1 MVTQVVYSV
10 PLLVTGIAA
19 IILMAYVWKRRTVPA
34 AAPLLGLLCSLAF
47 WCIPCAFEPFSG
59 TVAARLLWMRLELPA
74 ITCVSAFYLLVA
86 LEYTGFR
93 CPRWACAAL
102 FMVPAAL
109 QIAAWTNSQWYWRRI
124 WIKTSSPLRLTGIDW
139 GPGFWCFLVF
149 AWAVTA
155 ASILLIVRQLVR
167 AKGSRRRETA
177 IFLASTVVPLIVNV
191 PDVLGLTPG
200 WPDLTPFAFALT
212 AAGIAWVLF
221 RFRFQAIIPVAWT
234 AIFQGMDDGV
244 LVLDAENRIVVAN
257 FAAERFL
264 KSSNQ
269 HLIGR
274 SMGSASG
281 NCPGLGR
288 LAEVESNEGDIEFG
302 SGSERRICEVRVS
315 QLRDKRKQL
324 IGRVLT
330 IRDVNAVRAAA
341 RELDDARKAAEA
353 ASRAKSE
360 FLANMSHEIRTPMN
374 GVLGMTE
381 LALETDL
388 TPDQRDYLSTVQTSA
403 ESLLTIINDILD
415 FSKIEARK
423 LDLDPV
429 PIRLQAVIEE
439 ATKLIAL
446 RAHQKGL
453 EIVCSVD
460 AAVPEWVIADG
471 ARVRQILLN
480 LLGNAVKF
488 TDGGE
493 VSLRVETMPSTSPDA
508 SGLHLRFS
516 VCDTGIGIPPEKQET
531 IFQAFAQADG
541 STTRRYGGTGL
552 GLTISQRLA
561 EMMGG
566 CIGVESKLG
575 QGSTFWFTIAATA
588 ASCGDPG
595 SPLDHTCLHNMPV
608 LVVDDNATNR
618 RILAET
624 LSRWGMR
631 PMIAESG
638 MTALHLLG
646 ESASAIPIILTDL
659 HMPEMDGF
667 ELSARV
673 RLLGSSPIVVMLTSG
688 SRNGDVG
695 RCRELG
701 IDAYLTKPVG
711 QVELHATFL
720 RVLGARDTVRA
731 EAGAFAPD
739 RRPAPTRATMA
750 PCRILLAEDN
760 PVNQKVAMVMLQRAG
775 HSVVAV
781 TNGRDAVES
790 LARESFDLVFM
801 DVQMPEMDG
810 FEATAA
816 IRAQEQ
822 PGARRV
828 PIIAMTA
835 HAMAGDDARCL
846 SAGMDAYIAKPVQQ
860 ATLLAAVARAR
871 SSAETKR
878 IETES
883 EEANSVLI
891 TAPER

>member
-1 MVTQVVYSV
+1 VSIAASLPTITERHRRTGELVAKQQSRIYTQTSRLFAVLMMVQWLAGIVVALWLSPRAWTGTQSTIHLHVWLAIFFGGALTSV
-10 PLLVTGIAA
+10 PVVLALTRPAETVTRHVVAVGQMLMSALLIHLSGGRIETHFHIFV
-19 IILMAYVWKRRTVPA
+19 
-34 AAPLLGLLCSLAF
+34 SLAF
-47 WCIPCAFEPFSG
+47 LAYYRDWRVLIPA
-59 TVAARLLWMRLELPA
+59 TVAVAADHA
-74 ITCVSAFYLLVA
+74 IRGVLFPQSVFGVLA
-86 LEYTGFR
+86 GS
-93 CPRWACAAL
+93 PWRWIEHAGW
-102 FMVPAAL
+102 V
-109 QIAAWTNSQWYWRRI
+109 
-124 WIKTSSPLRLTGIDW
+124 
-139 GPGFWCFLVF
+139 VF
-149 AWAVTA
+149 ED
-155 ASILLIVRQLVR
+155 IILVR
-167 AKGSRRRETA
+167 FCVVGVQELWEIATQQVAVEEMTHSLEKKVQERTSELESAK
-177 IFLASTVVPLIVNV
+177 
-191 PDVLGLTPG
+191 D
-200 WPDLTPFAFALT
+200 
-212 AAGIAWVLF
+212 
-221 RFRFQAIIPVAWT
+221 
-234 AIFQGMDDGV
+234 
-244 LVLDAENRIVVAN
+244 
-257 FAAERFL
+257 
-264 KSSNQ
+264 
-269 HLIGR
+269 
-274 SMGSASG
+274 
-281 NCPGLGR
+281 
-288 LAEVESNEGDIEFG
+288 
-302 SGSERRICEVRVS
+302 
-315 QLRDKRKQL
+315 
-324 IGRVLT
+324 
-330 IRDVNAVRAAA
+330 
-341 RELDDARKAAEA
+341 AAEA

-415 FSKIEARK
+415 FSKIEALK
-423 LDLDPV
+423 LELDPA
-429 PIRLQAVIEE
+429 PILLQTVIEE

-488 TDGGE
+488 TDSGE
-493 VSLRVETMPSTSPDA
+493 VSLRVEALPSSTQHA
-508 SGLHLRFS
+508 SVLQLRFS
-516 VCDTGIGIPPEKQET
+516 VSDTGIGIPAEKQEV

-566 CIGVESKLG
+566 RIGVESKLG

-638 MTALHLLG
+638 MAALHILG
-646 ESASAIPIILTDL
+646 QSATSIPIILTDL

-667 ELSARV
+667 ELSARA
-673 RLLGSSPIVVMLTSG
+673 RLLGCSSIVVMLTSG

-711 QVELHATFL
+711 QMDLHATFL
-720 RVLGARDTVRA
+720 RVLGARATVRA
-731 EAGAFAPD
+731 EASAFAPV
-739 RRPAPTRATMA
+739 RHPAPTRATVA

-781 TNGRDAVES
+781 TNGRDAVDL
-790 LARESFDLVFM
+790 LARESFGLVFM

-822 PGARRV
+822 SGARRV

-846 SAGMDAYIAKPVQQ
+846 AAGMDAYIAKPVQQ
-860 ATLLAAVARAR
+860 ATLLAAVAKAIG
-871 SSAETKR
+871 SDAAGTMSAPGSKP
-878 IETES
+878 TES
-883 EEANSVLI
+883 EPAEAIPVMTQRIL
-891 TAPER
+891 TG